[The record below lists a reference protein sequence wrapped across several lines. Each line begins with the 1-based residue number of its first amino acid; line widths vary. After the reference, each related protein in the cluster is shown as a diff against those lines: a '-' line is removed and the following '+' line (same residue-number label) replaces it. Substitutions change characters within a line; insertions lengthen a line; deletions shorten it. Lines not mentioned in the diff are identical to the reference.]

1 MIRRFRFQTL
11 VAVAVVCGFSAFAA
25 AQSPHVYRV
34 DDLGSLGGD
43 LVGVAINSK
52 GDVTG
57 AATLPDGTV
66 HAFRWIEQRG
76 LEDLGANGGRSS
88 GGFAINDQG
97 DVVGVYF
104 DQDWRAHAFVASPGE
119 PMNDL
124 GMLYPQIFQPSII
137 TNDGRFAGSTIYG
150 HAFRTLAGGTLQEL
164 SPYVSFGADM
174 NSAGAVTGWGWHDAN
189 MVRPQTSFRY
199 SDAHGYV
206 DLGTLGGLTSYGFS
220 INDDGIVVGTSEVI
234 PGRAGHAFR
243 AAPGLPMEDLG
254 GLPGGFAGGISG
266 AYAINQRGEIVGQ
279 SDAWYGWTA
288 FVYSD
293 DEGMVDLKSR
303 IPLVERLMRG
313 LHWGRDIN
321 NSGQIVV
328 GYDRSTRYGTVR
340 LTPVDT
346 VPAPVASPTV
356 SPSVLT
362 PPNGE
367 LVSVSVDPHVTDAYD
382 PEPFCRIT
390 SVTNSEHS
398 SSDPD
403 PDVQIT
409 DPLSVNL
416 RAARLGYNTGRTYTI
431 DLTCGNYL
439 GRTSVATVVVSVPH
453 DSSKDQ

>member
-1 MIRRFRFQTL
+1 MIHRSGFSML
-11 VAVAVVCGFSAFAA
+11 AAIALVCGSSASAA
-25 AQSPHVYRV
+25 AQSPRVYRV

-57 AATLPDGTV
+57 AASLADGTV
-66 HAFRWIEQRG
+66 HAFRWTEEKG

-97 DVVGVYF
+97 DVVGMYW
-104 DQDWRAHAFVASPGE
+104 DQNSRAHAFIASPEE
-119 PMNDL
+119 PMRDL
-124 GMLYPQIFQPSII
+124 GPIYPQIFQPSTI
-137 TNDGRFAGSTIYG
+137 TNDGRFAGATVSP
-150 HAFRTLAGGTLQEL
+150 HAFRTLAGGLFQEL

-174 NSAGAVTGWGWHDAN
+174 NSAGDVAGWGWHDAN
-189 MVRPQTSFRY
+189 MILPQTAFRY

-206 DLGTLGGLTSYGFS
+206 DLGTLGGSTSYGFS
-220 INDDGIVVGTSEVI
+220 INDDGVVVGTSEVI
-234 PGRAGHAFR
+234 PGRVGHAFR
-243 AAPGLPMEDLG
+243 AVPGLPMEDLG
-254 GLPGGFAGGISG
+254 ALPSGFAGGISS

-293 DEGMVDLKSR
+293 DEGMVDLKMR
-303 IPLVERLMRG
+303 IPLVERLTRG

-340 LTPVDT
+340 LTPIDT
-346 VPAPVASPTV
+346 VTAPTANPTV
-356 SPSVLT
+356 STSVLA

-367 LVSVSVDPHVTDAYD
+367 MVSVWVDPHVTDTYD
-382 PEPFCRIT
+382 PEPICHIT
-390 SVTNSEHS
+390 SVTNSEYS

-409 DPLSVNL
+409 GLRGVNL
-416 RAARLGYNTGRTYTI
+416 RATRLGSGTGRTYTI
-431 DLTCGNYL
+431 NLTCGNYL
-439 GRTSVATVVVSVPH
+439 GQTSTSSVVVTVAH
-453 DSSKDQ
+453 DSSK